1 MSDPSVDLGQVTG
14 GVTKSRAV
22 SLSVAFALTFCLTK
36 QPFMLT
42 VLAINS

>member
-1 MSDPSVDLGQVTG
+1 MSGLSVDPGQVTG
-14 GVTKSRAV
+14 GVTKSKAV
-22 SLSVAFALTFCLTK
+22 SLSVAFALAFCLTK